1 MPLVRNPDRNRR
13 PDTAESFD
21 GDDFELPVNPEIERK
36 IADFKKEHPRLA
48 VFVKTLPRER
58 LENAYV
64 LQHVERSERFEIY
77 KQKAIA
83 AMDKPENAELKK
95 QIEEKLANVLDPRV
109 RERLFGRKVMQAV
122 AIGSLKI

>member
-1 MPLVRNPDRNRR
+1 MLIEDPKRKKQQAS
-13 PDTAESFD
+13 TESFD

-36 IADFKKEHPRLA
+36 IADFKKDHPRLA
-48 VFVKTLPRER
+48 EFVKNLSRER

-64 LQHVERSERFEIY
+64 LQHVERGERFEIY
-77 KQKAIA
+77 KRKAMTAINE
-83 AMDKPENAELKK
+83 PENAGLKK

-122 AIGSLKI
+122 AIGSLKV